1 MNYSKCRWLVIIL
14 IFKIGFVAVHAQTA
28 WPSKT
33 WANATNLSAVL
44 PTSVVEM
51 SGLYWNN
58 ELKRLLTVG
67 DAGYF
72 TALQYNS
79 TTKQFTLLGSVK
91 NSDGPEGITQ
101 VNTSGNEFYTID
113 ENSYE
118 IRKYT
123 FNTGFTSVTKLKSWN
138 LLISPSPM
146 TNTDNTGPEGIA
158 FVPDSYLQKTA
169 FVSSVSGQVYTST
182 KGMGGLLFL
191 AHQNGGYVWVYDVNP
206 NVSNDFLFVG
216 KYKTNRSE
224 SCDLAF
230 DNSTGLM
237 YILHNIDDNYLE
249 ATDLKSS
256 LYFGEYKLNIVNEYL
271 IPNPSGTANVEGF
284 TLSPK
289 YPQENALGAWLCRD
303 VTKSSEV
310 ADALRW
316 FTPFAADGTNLQTGI
331 LQLQAN
337 TNQNFRL
344 FKKNNSIILEEQNS
358 SNNCYDIYIYNLQ
371 GSVISTSK
379 NVNLAYHFN
388 INHFNPGVYLV
399 KIADKNRQ
407 SALLKFTKNP
417 DF

>member
-1 MNYSKCRWLVIIL
+1 MNYCKLKSVVIVL
-14 IFKIGFVAVHAQTA
+14 ICTISFTHIYTQNA
-28 WPSKT
+28 WPSKS
-33 WANATNLSAVL
+33 WANATNLSTIL
-44 PTSVVEM
+44 PTSVVEL
-51 SGLYWNN
+51 SGLFWNN

-72 TALQYNS
+72 AALQYNS
-79 TTKQFTLLGSVK
+79 TTNQFTLLGSVK

-101 VNTSGNEFYTID
+101 INTSGNEFYTID
-113 ENSYE
+113 ENAYE
-118 IRKYT
+118 IRKYSY
-123 FNTGFTSVTKLKSWN
+123 NTNFTSLSKLKSWN
-138 LLISPSPM
+138 LLIAPSPM
-146 TNTDNTGPEGIA
+146 TNTDNTGPEGIV

-169 FVSSVSGQVYTST
+169 FISSVTGQVYTSS

-237 YILHNIDDNYLE
+237 YVLHNIDDNYLE
-249 ATDLKSS
+249 VTDLKSS
-256 LYFGEYKLNIVNEYL
+256 LYFGEYKFNLVNEYL

-289 YPQENALGAWLCRD
+289 YPQENTLGAWLCRD
-303 VTKSSEV
+303 VTKTSEV

-316 FTPFAADGTNLQTGI
+316 FTPFAADGTNIHTDI
-331 LQLQAN
+331 LQFQAN

-358 SNNCYDIYIYNLQ
+358 SNNCYDIYIYNTTGCEIFSSMAVKLPHT
-371 GSVISTSK
+371 ISTQK
-379 NVNLAYHFN
+379 FN
-388 INHFNPGVYLV
+388 SGIYLM
-399 KIADKNRQ
+399 KISSRTN
-407 SALLKFTKNP
+407 SPVIFKFSH
-417 DF
+417 